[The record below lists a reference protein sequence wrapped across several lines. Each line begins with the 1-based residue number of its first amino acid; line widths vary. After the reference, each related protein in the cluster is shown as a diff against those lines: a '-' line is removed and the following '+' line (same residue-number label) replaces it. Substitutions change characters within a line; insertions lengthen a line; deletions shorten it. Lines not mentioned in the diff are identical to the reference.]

1 MNRVLSVGLIVSN
14 IVLLNALP
22 VRAQGMVVAT
32 EECVGAISSVESQL
46 KSDRDLTIEFSQI
59 NDRNA
64 YGTPPEGRPH
74 QYAFGMSGSAVEGV
88 MSSPVLLNTLTT
100 QIIDNCDSISSVS
113 FGLWQSGLVSVYG
126 LLPSGEVEPFKCPED
141 YEFNPDTD
149 RDLVWG
155 EYCAY

>member
-1 MNRVLSVGLIVSN
+1 MNRFLAVGLIVSN
-14 IVLLNALP
+14 ITLLNASP
-22 VRAQGMVVAT
+22 VRAQGMVVET
-32 EECVGAISSVESQL
+32 PECVDAISSVESQL
-46 KSDRDLTIEFSQI
+46 KSDRNLTIESSQI

-64 YGTPPEGRPH
+64 FGTPPEGRPH
-74 QYAFGMSGSAVEGV
+74 QYAFGMGGSAVEGV
-88 MSSPVLLNTLTT
+88 MSSPVFLNSLAT
-100 QIIDNCDSISSVS
+100 QVINNCNSISSVS

>member
-1 MNRVLSVGLIVSN
+1 MNRLFATVLTALN
-14 IVLLNALP
+14 IISLNVLP
-22 VRAQGMVVAT
+22 VRAQGMIVET
-32 EECVGAISSVESQL
+32 EECVNAISSVESQL
-46 KSDRDLTIEFSQI
+46 QSDRQLSIEFSDM

-64 YGTPPEGRPH
+64 SGTPPEGRPH
-74 QYAFGMSGSAVEGV
+74 QYAFGMGGSAVEAV
-88 MSSPVLLNTLTT
+88 MYSPVLLNTLAT
-100 QIIDNCDSISSVS
+100 QIIDNCNSISSVS

-126 LLPSGEVEPFKCPED
+126 LLPNGEVEPFKCPED